1 MEGHIDS
8 GVAFIFEGETEQ
20 VFYEALFYYFNGKN
34 RNYLLSQ
41 KFDEKI
47 NEVIYY
53 SQSSFRNIIIRTK
66 TIGTIT
72 QIANTAQWFKNS
84 CIKQYENIKWTIFLC
99 YDTDSYKEDI
109 TMFYEDDWKNLRR
122 KLRSPYIEVIDLA
135 ASSMIEDLFLL
146 DYAGICNY
154 LKIETQLIPKAGNGK
169 QTLKNFFRRN
179 GKIYHEGERSSDF
192 ILSLNLETII
202 NKSNLNLQSTGKN
215 LFP

>member
-109 TMFYEDDWKNLRR
+109 TMFNFSWR
-122 KLRSPYIEVIDLA
+122 
-135 ASSMIEDLFLL
+135 LL
-146 DYAGICNY
+146 
-154 LKIETQLIPKAGNGK
+154 
-169 QTLKNFFRRN
+169 
-179 GKIYHEGERSSDF
+179 
-192 ILSLNLETII
+192 
-202 NKSNLNLQSTGKN
+202 SNLNFYRFFLRGWKPDEGANRGK
-215 LFP
+215 